1 MSDGIGPTLFMFQVE
16 QKNLS
21 YICADCPE
29 LVTVDPRGTASR
41 NQCPAVFS
49 WVGVWG
55 VILITALALAWLFWF
70 AQF

>member
-1 MSDGIGPTLFMFQVE
+1 MSDGRGLTLHVPGGA
-16 QKNLS
+16 KGLV
-21 YICADCPE
+21 YVCADCLE
-29 LVTVDPRGTASR
+29 LVTVEPRGAASG

-49 WVGVWG
+49 WVGIWG